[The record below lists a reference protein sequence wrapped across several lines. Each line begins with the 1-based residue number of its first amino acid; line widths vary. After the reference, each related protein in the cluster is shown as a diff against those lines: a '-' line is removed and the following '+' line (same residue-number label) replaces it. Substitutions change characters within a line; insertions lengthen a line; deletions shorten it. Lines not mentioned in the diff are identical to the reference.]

1 MSFTQSAL
9 RTSYRFATRGNALR
23 SGRLNTRNVFASRG
37 GVVNEQY
44 PGGNFPVP
52 TVSKG
57 NSKLFVATFYW
68 GACSVAFAVPFI
80 ALYWANSGKKDEE

>member
-44 PGGNFPVP
+44 PGG
-52 TVSKG
+52 VSG
-57 NSKLFVATFYW
+57 YFFFFSGSILYFQSFLTLF
-68 GACSVAFAVPFI
+68 
-80 ALYWANSGKKDEE
+80 